1 MLYQDIKIR
10 MSRWKYLTQLSSFS
24 ESRMQAISLT
34 RLSLVI
40 SLAKYVLVEQMGD
53 KNLYRL
59 ITTQNQIQLDR

>member
-34 RLSLVI
+34 RLSFVI

-59 ITTQNQIQLDR
+59 ITTHNQIQLDR